1 MEHLVTVIR
10 RYNLLIIQTPEEE
23 AKIKAKKQLKLDIQ
37 VQIQISS
44 TGGHS
49 SPMYLEVYIAML
61 LILLAATAVTCLK
74 IYLVREYG
82 PPPDPRPT
90 FVPRPQVRI
99 PHRERW

>member
-1 MEHLVTVIR
+1 
-10 RYNLLIIQTPEEE
+10 
-23 AKIKAKKQLKLDIQ
+23 
-37 VQIQISS
+37 
-44 TGGHS
+44 
-49 SPMYLEVYIAML
+49 MYLEVYIAML

-99 PHRERW
+99 PHREQW